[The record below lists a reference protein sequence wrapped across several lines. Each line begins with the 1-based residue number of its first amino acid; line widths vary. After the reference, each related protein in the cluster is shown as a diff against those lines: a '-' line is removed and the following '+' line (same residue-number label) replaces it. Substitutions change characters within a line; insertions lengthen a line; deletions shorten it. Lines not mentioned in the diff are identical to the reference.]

1 MCGAPHIGRVLYCTI
16 TLPETRKK
24 DQRMTSTSVAPKS
37 AGGFATWW
45 RHTATTRTAWLY
57 LLPAFIVMGLI
68 TFYPLFYQVWMSTTD
83 YNIQNLRIDSPL
95 PNQANLSEA
104 CQTNLKGECTWG
116 IFENY
121 HQIFTGNLPVAIANF
136 SFWKILVFDLVWTF
150 TNVPF
155 HVVIGVLIAVL
166 LNTKGLWFKRFY
178 RAVFV
183 LPMVIPSLV
192 VAVVWRNMFDP
203 DFGSINQMLT
213 SISHLFGGGAVAWR
227 WLDQVNPPIPFLGL
241 PLSYFAL
248 LIANI
253 WLGWPFMTIVATG
266 ALQSIP
272 GDLYEAA
279 SIDGANGRQQ
289 FTAITIPLLRPAVIP
304 AAVLGMITT
313 FNLFNLIYLL
323 SSGGPLRQTEI
334 LVTTAYRLVNENR
347 LYGVAAAFS
356 VIIFFVLLALTLF
369 TNLITKSTERYD
381 A

>member
-1 MCGAPHIGRVLYCTI
+1 MAT
-16 TLPETRKK
+16 
-24 DQRMTSTSVAPKS
+24 MTEQPKPRSDFANWRIRTS
-37 AGGFATWW
+37 
-45 RHTATTRTAWLY
+45 TTRTAWMY
-57 LLPAFIVMGLI
+57 LLPAFLVMGLI
-68 TFYPLFYQVWMSTTD
+68 TFYPLFFQVWMSTTD
-83 YNIQNLRIDSPL
+83 YNVKNLRIDSPA
-95 PNQANLSEA
+95 PNPANQSEA
-104 CQTNLKGECTWG
+104 CTTNMKGECTWG
-116 IFENY
+116 RFDNY
-121 HQIFTGNLPVAIANF
+121 RQIFTGELPVAIANF
-136 SFWKILVFDLVWTF
+136 SFWNVLAFDLVWTF

-155 HVVIGVLIAVL
+155 HVIIGVLIAVL

-183 LPMVIPSLV
+183 LPIVIPSLV

-203 DFGSINQMLT
+203 DYGSINQLLT
-213 SISHLFGGGAVAWR
+213 TVSHLFGGGAVTWR
-227 WLDQVNPPIPFLGL
+227 WLDQVNYPITGIPLT
-241 PLSYFAL
+241 LSYFAL

-279 SIDGANGRQQ
+279 SIDGATGRQQ
-289 FTAITIPLLRPAVIP
+289 FFSITMPLLRPAIIP

-323 SSGGPLRQTEI
+323 SGGGPLRRTEI

-356 VIIFFVLLALTLF
+356 VIIFFVLLILTLA
-369 TNLITKSTERYD
+369 TNYVTKATERYD
-381 A
+381 I